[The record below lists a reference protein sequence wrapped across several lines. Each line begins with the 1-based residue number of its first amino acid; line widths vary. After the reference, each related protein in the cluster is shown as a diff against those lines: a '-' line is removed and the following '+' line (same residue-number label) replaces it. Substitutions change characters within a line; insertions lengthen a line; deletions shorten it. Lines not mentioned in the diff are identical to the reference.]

1 MEIFTKDKK
10 YSFDDIADICEKNGL
25 GTVDCLKDEN
35 MVSVE
40 EWDEEDGCVD
50 GDCLFEFHRI
60 GEDVFNLTWQEEAKF
75 MPEKYR

>member
-1 MEIFTKDKK
+1 MKIFTKNKR

-40 EWDEEDGCVD
+40 EWDEKEKCVD
-50 GDCLFEFHRI
+50 GDCLFEFYRI
-60 GEDVFNLTWQEEAKF
+60 GEDIFKLTWQEESKY